1 MQILGHKK
9 LIFWTKNAH
18 FLAYVKKKLYLCS
31 RKGLKSMSEP
41 YTYNPSAAESRN
53 IFTASCVESVASAL
67 QQPAEEIYRRMARV
81 NLIDEYIIP
90 CYEVLHSESR
100 ENVTKDIIYTLELWE
115 QKQGI

>member
-1 MQILGHKK
+1 
-9 LIFWTKNAH
+9 
-18 FLAYVKKKLYLCS
+18 
-31 RKGLKSMSEP
+31 MSEP
-41 YTYNPSAAESRN
+41 YTYNPSSAENRN

-67 QQPAEEIYRRMARV
+67 HQPADEIYRRMARV

-115 QKQGI
+115 QKQAEKAIQC